1 MSSPHPKRTASPA
14 PGGDAKR
21 LRVTLPNQPQGATQV
36 DLSNAPG
43 KKTEAEPIASTDISN
58 LPNVADTYG
67 EAGPS
72 SQGIVA
78 NPSSEAEPA
87 DEADVAMTGGGEQEN
102 KDGDED
108 MDEGEEPQE
117 EEDAAAL
124 EQTRQ
129 ALEEQARQYLA
140 AQTQEIIIPSYSAW
154 FDMSKINPI
163 ERKTFPEFFNGKNKS
178 KTPATYKE
186 YRDFMINT
194 FRLRPQEYLTFT
206 ACRRNLAGDVGAIW
220 RIHAFLS
227 QWGLINYQVDP
238 ETRPASL
245 APPFTGHYRVILD
258 TPRGLQ
264 PLHPGSAPPKLNVA
278 PAMPHTPAIGAPET
292 PAKLASA
299 NFELRQ
305 SIYQTGVKGAKE
317 VSATDAAEL
326 EKEISS
332 GGAVNKPTYACDT
345 CGVDCTRER
354 YHSLKVP
361 HFSLCPS
368 CYLDGRFPSTMY
380 SGDFVRITQ
389 SPFAHASGEEWTDEE
404 VLLLLEGIEMHDDD
418 WAAISEHVG
427 TRTREQCVQKFL
439 QLPIED
445 PYIEAEADVGPLKY
459 SRIPFEKVDN
469 PVMSVVA
476 FLAANVSPPVAAEAA
491 GAALGELTEGLR
503 KSLKKPPKEGAEEGA
518 EPAVTEKTPAPAEGE
533 ASEDHQMADAE
544 QVTKEEERTPAP
556 VQAANEEE
564 TIEVDKPAE
573 ESEAPAVNGTE
584 QPKPGVPQSAVRRAA
599 DLALKAAAA
608 RASSLATHEDTVM
621 QSLVTRVVKA
631 QLTKLEIKMTG
642 FEQLEELL
650 ESERRTLE
658 EQRIGLERDRESL
671 RKQAEK
677 LGDRAKELGVDL
689 EQLGGKTLAQELAAH
704 VEEPMLP
711 AGQSAPM
718 LTAL

>member
-14 PGGDAKR
+14 PGGDVKR
-21 LRVTLPNQPQGATQV
+21 LRVTLPNQPQGATQI
-36 DLSNAPG
+36 DLANAPG
-43 KKTEAEPIASTDISN
+43 KKNEAEPIQSTDIAN
-58 LPNVADTYG
+58 LPNDA
-67 EAGPS
+67 
-72 SQGIVA
+72 
-78 NPSSEAEPA
+78 
-87 DEADVAMTGGGEQEN
+87 
-102 KDGDED
+102 DED
-108 MDEGEEPQE
+108 MEDGEDGQE

-140 AQTQEIIIPSYSAW
+140 AQTQEIVIPSYSAW
-154 FDMSKINPI
+154 FDMSKINSI
-163 ERKTFPEFFNGKNKS
+163 ERRTFPEFFNGKNKS

-264 PLHPGSAPPKLNVA
+264 PLHPGTAPHKQINPTSAV
-278 PAMPHTPAIGAPET
+278 PHTPASGAPET
-292 PAKLASA
+292 PAKPTSTSL
-299 NFELRQ
+299 ELRQ
-305 SIYQTGVKGAKE
+305 SIYQTGAKAAKE
-317 VSATDAAEL
+317 VSAAEAAEL
-326 EKEISS
+326 EKEISA
-332 GGAVNKPTYACDT
+332 GAGVIKPTYACDT

-368 CYLDGRFPSTMY
+368 CYLDGRFPSSMY
-380 SGDFVRITQ
+380 SGDFVRISQ

-404 VLLLLEGIEMHDDD
+404 VLLLLEGIEMHEDD

-445 PYIEAEADVGPLKY
+445 PYIEAEADIGPLKY
-459 SRIPFEKVDN
+459 ARIPFEKVDN

-476 FLAANVSPPVAAEAA
+476 FLAANVSPAVAAEAA
-491 GAALGELTEGLR
+491 GAALGELTE
-503 KSLKKPPKEGAEEGA
+503 AA
-518 EPAVTEKTPAPAEGE
+518 EKTATPAD
-533 ASEDHQMADAE
+533 ASAAPEDHQMADE
-544 QVTKEEERTPAP
+544 EHIPKEEEQTPAP
-556 VQAANEEE
+556 AATNGEEAP
-564 TIEVDKPAE
+564 IDVDKVASEPAPQV
-573 ESEAPAVNGTE
+573 PATNGTE
-584 QPKPGVPQSAVRRAA
+584 EPTTGVPQSAVRRAA
-599 DLALKAAAA
+599 DLALRAAAA
-608 RASSLATHEDTVM
+608 RASSLATHENTVM
-621 QSLVTRVVKA
+621 QSLVTRIVKA
-631 QLTKLEIKMTG
+631 QLTKLEIKMSG

-650 ESERRTLE
+650 ESERRALE
-658 EQRIGLERDRESL
+658 EQRIGLERDRENL

-689 EQLGGKTLAQELAAH
+689 EQLGGKTLAQEVEAH
-704 VEEPMLP
+704 VEEPGLP
-711 AGQSAPM
+711 VGQPAPI

>member
-1 MSSPHPKRTASPA
+1 PKRTASPA
-14 PGGDAKR
+14 PAGDAKR

-36 DLSNAPG
+36 DLANAPG
-43 KKTEAEPIASTDISN
+43 KKTEAEPIVSTDIAN
-58 LPNVADTYG
+58 LPNVPDTYG

-72 SQGIVA
+72 GEGA
-78 NPSSEAEPA
+78 AFAPNPSSEAEA
-87 DEADVAMTGGGEQEN
+87 AEDADVAMTGGGADDN
-102 KDGDED
+102 KDADED
-108 MDEGEEPQE
+108 MEEGDEPQE
-117 EEDAAAL
+117 EEDAAVL

-154 FDMSKINPI
+154 FDMSKISPI
-163 ERKTFPEFFNGKNKS
+163 ERRTFPEFFNGKNKS

-264 PLHPGSAPPKLNVA
+264 PLHPGTAPPKN
-278 PAMPHTPAIGAPET
+278 PASAVPHTPATGAPET
-292 PAKLASA
+292 PAKPLSASL
-299 NFELRQ
+299 ELRQ
-305 SIYQTGVKGAKE
+305 SIYQTGAKGAKE
-317 VSATDAAEL
+317 VSAAEAAEL
-326 EKEISS
+326 EKEISA
-332 GGAVNKPTYACDT
+332 GAGVIKPTYACDT

-354 YHSLKVP
+354 YHYLKVP

-380 SGDFVRITQ
+380 SGDFVRISQ
-389 SPFAHASGEEWTDEE
+389 SPFAHSSGEEWTDEE
-404 VLLLLEGIEMHDDD
+404 VLLLLEGIEMHEDD

-476 FLAANVSPPVAAEAA
+476 FLAANVSPAVAAEAA

-503 KSLKKPPKEGAEEGA
+503 KSLKGPPKKD
-518 EPAVTEKTPAPAEGE
+518 VTEAPEAAEKTATPAPA
-533 ASEDHQMADAE
+533 SEEH
-544 QVTKEEERTPAP
+544 TPAP
-556 VQAANEEE
+556 TATAANGEEA
-564 TIEVDKPAE
+564 TIDVDKVTSEPAP
-573 ESEAPAVNGTE
+573 EAPAANGTE
-584 QPKPGVPQSAVRRAA
+584 EPASGVPQSAVRRAA

-608 RASSLATHEDTVM
+608 RASSLATHENTVM

-631 QLTKLEIKMTG
+631 QLTKLEIKMAG

-650 ESERRTLE
+650 EAERRALE
-658 EQRIGLERDRESL
+658 EQRIGLERDRENL
-671 RKQAEK
+671 RKQAE
-677 LGDRAKELGVDL
+677 
-689 EQLGGKTLAQELAAH
+689 
-704 VEEPMLP
+704 
-711 AGQSAPM
+711 
-718 LTAL
+718 